1 MNSDDGLENMLLAR
15 IAACNFHNTILDTD
29 DLSTIRGS
37 SLFLLRFPDTIV
49 RRLQHNHPDVEAA
62 EISSGASELLFRF
75 VATPAAK
82 ETVENFL
89 SELLARHPG
98 NEAALWSRFTFV
110 WAVEDLEQGIG
121 QTFTRRLDHLI
132 ARCNLRQYQQPT
144 VMIPEFHS
152 DAQRQ
157 ANGGATDA
165 ASVVCHLD
173 GIRPASPDLRQKS
186 LSVSR
191 SVYQRRSYGRQA
203 KQHFYGEELEGVN
216 PADQFQFVQEFSQL
230 APTAEELDREDI
242 PESLRGKIALVY
254 LDGNSFG
261 SKRAELGT
269 TTQGLQ
275 QFSTDVKAN
284 RRDLLRT
291 ILASLVEMPGFT
303 LPPEPDDPS
312 PILRFETL
320 LWGGDEVMWVL
331 PAWLAWDFMGI
342 VQKHLHDDQ
351 IWRGLTHGAGI
362 LIAPYKAPIRDL
374 TALVRDLGDTAKTG
388 NGRDVNG
395 IQIGLVKGFD
405 LPGVTVD
412 ELRRPLFAPDGTS
425 VDIPHSAFQLDGARW
440 DDIRQAMAQVK
451 DPDHG
456 LPRSSLYRMY
466 QDALHRGLF
475 AADRAADAVA
485 HRDAGL
491 QQIELVH
498 EGKSRSE
505 AIAVL
510 RNGFP
515 GATGTEQYPLLPLH
529 LVLQLW
535 DVAR

>member
-1 MNSDDGLENMLLAR
+1 MNSDDGLESVLLAR
-15 IAACNFHNTILDTD
+15 IAACNFDNTIFDTD

-37 SLFLLRFPDTIV
+37 SLFLLRFPDTV
-49 RRLQHNHPDVEAA
+49 VQRLQRDYPDVEAT

-75 VATPAAK
+75 AATPAAR
-82 ETVENFL
+82 EIVEKFL

-110 WAVEDLEQGIG
+110 WAVEESGHGIG
-121 QTFTRRLDHLI
+121 QTFSRRLDHLI
-132 ARCNLRQYQQPT
+132 AQCNLRQYQQPT

-157 ANGGATDA
+157 ANGEATDA
-165 ASVVCHLD
+165 TSVVCHLD
-173 GIRPASPDLRQKS
+173 GISPASPDLRQKS

-203 KQHFYGEELEGVN
+203 KQNFYGWELGDLN
-216 PADQFQFVQEFSQL
+216 PADQFQFVQEFSLL
-230 APTAEELDREDI
+230 APTAEELCREEI

-261 SKRAELGT
+261 RKRAELGT
-269 TTQGLQ
+269 TAQGLQ
-275 QFSTDVKAN
+275 QFSTDVKAH

-291 ILASLVEMPGFT
+291 ILASLVTTPGFT
-303 LPPEPDDPS
+303 LPAEQDDSLPA
-312 PILRFETL
+312 LRFETL

-331 PAWLAWDFMGI
+331 PAWLVWDFMGI
-342 VQKHLHDDQ
+342 VQKHLNDHS
-351 IWRGLTHGAGI
+351 IWRDLKHGAGV

-388 NGRDVNG
+388 NGRGMNG
-395 IQIGLVKGFD
+395 VQIGLVKGFD
-405 LPGVTVD
+405 LPGVTVND
-412 ELRRPLFAPDGTS
+412 LRGPLFAPNGTS

-440 DDIRQAMAQVK
+440 DDIRQAMARVK

-475 AADRAADAVA
+475 AADRTADAIA
-485 HRDAGL
+485 HRDAGI

-515 GATGTEQYPLLPLH
+515 GATGTDTHPLLPLH

-535 DVAR
+535 DIAR